1 MRLLCCHDRQL
12 SSDVHLVCR
21 QVLRLELH
29 LVHRHQQNH
38 HRLLLDEVHQSH
50 LDDRHQG
57 DLLHLVHQN
66 RLGDLRLGDPDHLDE
81 VHQNRLGDLRLGDP
95 DHLDERQLD
104 EVRQLRRRRDEGQR
118 CRMKMDY
125 CQHAVDVVLK

>member
-1 MRLLCCHDRQL
+1 MRRLCCHDRQL

-21 QVLRLELH
+21 QVLHLELH
-29 LVHRHQQNH
+29 LVHRLQQNH
-38 HRLLLDEVHQSH
+38 HRLLLDEVHQNR
-50 LDDRHQG
+50 LDDLRQG

-66 RLGDLRLGDPDHLDE
+66 RLDDLRRQVRLD
-81 VHQNRLGDLRLGDP
+81 VDRQNHLGDL
-95 DHLDERQLD
+95 HLDDPVHLGERPLD
-104 EVRQLRRRRDEGQR
+104 EVRQLRRRRDEVQR